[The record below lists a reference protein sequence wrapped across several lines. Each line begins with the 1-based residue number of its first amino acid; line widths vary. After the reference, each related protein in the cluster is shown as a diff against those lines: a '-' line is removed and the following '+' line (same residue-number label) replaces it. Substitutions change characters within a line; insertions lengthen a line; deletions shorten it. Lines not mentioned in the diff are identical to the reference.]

1 MEIRSPQKEYSRKC
15 RTRGHV
21 ISRNG
26 RLEISLG
33 DYGSRRFIR
42 QLPRNCNRRADVSRW
57 RKLGLF
63 IEIGSMTNAPC
74 RIICG
79 TANKPPAASSP
90 GCVRAGAH
98 AHAQSTRA
106 RTVHR
111 VRKPTDSAAY
121 GTSTCPSKR
130 DKAAG
135 SSLTKRL
142 IQGTTF
148 ITGGSEDR
156 RSLLASSRN
165 CARATERAAKRVS
178 RTRARARVLYYLRK
192 WGNAPAGRVGASK
205 RPREEVKAR
214 RP

>member
-1 MEIRSPQKEYSRKC
+1 
-15 RTRGHV
+15 
-21 ISRNG
+21 
-26 RLEISLG
+26 
-33 DYGSRRFIR
+33 
-42 QLPRNCNRRADVSRW
+42 
-57 RKLGLF
+57 
-63 IEIGSMTNAPC
+63 MTNAPC

-90 GCVRAGAH
+90 GRVRAGAH

-111 VRKPTDSAAY
+111 VRKPMDSAAH

-156 RSLLASSRN
+156 SLLASSWN
-165 CARATERAAKRVS
+165 CGRATERAGEGWVGRAH
-178 RTRARARVLYYLRK
+178 ARARVSFIIC
-192 WGNAPAGRVGASK
+192 GNGAM
-205 RPREEVKAR
+205 R
-214 RP
+214 RRDK

>member
-1 MEIRSPQKEYSRKC
+1 
-15 RTRGHV
+15 
-21 ISRNG
+21 
-26 RLEISLG
+26 
-33 DYGSRRFIR
+33 
-42 QLPRNCNRRADVSRW
+42 
-57 RKLGLF
+57 LF

-165 CARATERAAKRVS
+165 CGRVTEPCRGEGGSGARA
-178 RTRARARVLYYLRK
+178 RARAHARVLYYLRK